1 MEKSCCQVYAA
12 ANGALTPAG
21 NGCWDGLPQR
31 ENDYFA
37 FSGRVVKYLEKPG
50 HAVTVSGVDGGTG
63 GIFDLEIRYSRG
75 EMGYSSYELLVN
87 GERQSELL
95 FESTGNSSMRSA
107 VTKRVT
113 AVLEKGTENTICLRK
128 AGKEDKG
135 IFVDSFAVVPKKIK
149 VTQNKYKN
157 PDKARWNLIR
167 PCLRIPAFG
176 SIY

>member
-1 MEKSCCQVYAA
+1 M
-12 ANGALTPAG
+12 
-21 NGCWDGLPQR
+21 QR
-31 ENDYFA
+31 EKF
-37 FSGRVVKYLEKPG
+37 LE
-50 HAVTVSGVDGGTG
+50 
-63 GIFDLEIRYSRG
+63 
-75 EMGYSSYELLVN
+75 
-87 GERQSELL
+87 
-95 FESTGNSSMRSA
+95 SA
-107 VTKRVT
+107 KSDMPDQKRKQEFTNV
-113 AVLEKGTENTICLRK
+113 ICLRK